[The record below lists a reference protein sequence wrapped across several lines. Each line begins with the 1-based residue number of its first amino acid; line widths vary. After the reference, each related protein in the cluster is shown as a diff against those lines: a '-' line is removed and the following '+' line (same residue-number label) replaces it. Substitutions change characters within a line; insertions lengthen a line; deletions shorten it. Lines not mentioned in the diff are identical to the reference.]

1 MHVVRSLHVSSSGE
15 GSLYTDAAAA
25 GSCVAPGPGD
35 EATYCNWLQPL
46 GLGLGRPVR
55 KLRARVASLR
65 MYIHA
70 YA

>member
-15 GSLYTDAAAA
+15 GSLYTDAA
-25 GSCVAPGPGD
+25 GSCVAPGD

-55 KLRARVASLR
+55 KLRAQVASLR